1 MRLNSSIGEKVLKT
15 NMKIDQ
21 LLSNRNENKSLF
33 LYRLT
38 KGSILLK
45 SLENMIKKMK
55 KFMESISE
63 EIISINN
70 QT

>member
-1 MRLNSSIGEKVLKT
+1 MRLSSSIGEKVLKT
-15 NMKIDQ
+15 NMIIDQ
-21 LLSNRNENKSLF
+21 LLSNRNANKSLF